1 MRVRRDPEVS
11 EEVQERRARCI
22 ALEKAYVHDVYD
34 TLAPRLV
41 RPRLWPRVH
50 QFLQDLELGSLVA
63 DVGCGSGQY
72 LEAGGAGA
80 VGCER
85 SPSLAAAA
93 SSRGHEVV
101 LCDAL
106 ALPYRDESL
115 DAALSVAVIHHL
127 ASTERRVHALRELSR
142 VLRVGGRVLIT
153 VWALEQ
159 THRKFES
166 QDVLVPYRQPTKS
179 SSEDRGS
186 SVEREMTSTTTSEDD
201 LLMYQSYNPPAS
213 DSDTAAPARSRRK
226 RQGRGQRGHSLDDSS
241 SDLSSPS
248 ETCYSFMRR
257 ALQKLSSTSHRS
269 RPYFYSSCRGAWF
282 AESAAQSRVTSP
294 QQLQVAEK
302 EPQTQDTTGGDCELE
317 DDDEDDGLIE
327 LRHLDAEL
335 PVTEEAVLSRPP
347 SILEDEKNSR
357 GHGKS
362 RSLGDVLSIIPS
374 ILRSRRKK
382 EGSHEF
388 QKRISTA
395 SDPREYL
402 RRIVGDKNG
411 IVRSKSTASCFA
423 RFEHLHEDYQLPP
436 MVESMEFPEEEQVT
450 GGDPKLAG
458 DISNA
463 TSQLTTSDI
472 ANGNSILNEEHFSS
486 IVKGRLGSLDAPPS
500 GFNGCRTKEWFNTFN
515 NNANLQKC
523 LISTTTSATVRN
535 YLSSKMAKA
544 GASEVL
550 KKRMRFYGQ
559 RLQEKALL
567 KNFYNQCSVGEF
579 ETEVKTAASASLCQE
594 PPLSTY
600 YSMPELHTL
609 CEEPPQPPEAS
620 VPDAEA
626 EEPKPAPVIQCSS
639 QERKKDSFDSDI
651 FVEEE
656 EVYCVVQHRRRVV
669 KRSMSVGTNN
679 RKSESIY
686 QQRRF
691 SASSASASMCA
702 SPTTPRSRNVS
713 EDSEESIVSVIPRKC
728 SSLQSDTSVDSEE
741 SIVSVIQRSSS
752 EIEAILQRRE
762 FHRACSNSL
771 RASPLSICLG
781 AQETSSPEFSP
792 TLRTTPKNSPPLLG
806 AFPRQYLEKFSDCEA
821 VVLRDIIGAIVSF
834 AHCTDALDVPQWANL
849 QDTLQQEE
857 ATEAAERLGATE
869 TIEDEDNDSGSEDT
883 QSYMSNPDLSAAGAD
898 ASCCE
903 DDIPQIELD
912 VRELDDPYYSAAE
925 SAPNEES
932 TTSSGEIL
940 RVQTDNT
947 CVSTESLSSPQ
958 ATESIESS
966 SGSTLEPQ
974 TDAATSENEL
984 DALSVASPDDT
995 PEELTPQSHNSIGSK
1010 NNDPA
1015 LGFLDALSEEGKIPR
1030 DSAKSENLVSLKPN
1044 DSDGHPWPLVNFTPE
1059 CHTDVKVEN
1068 SNQTSSMPN
1077 KGDSEEESEDCSTG
1091 LCMTPI
1097 RLTIVKKSLPVH
1109 SGLSKLCSQN
1119 TDLASGEIYWER
1131 FLPAVLS
1138 VDATEQLTA
1147 SATAMEIE
1155 GSPGSGASE
1164 VSSDDSLNVTVAL
1177 SKTAAEDSS
1186 PDDSLESIAECSE
1199 EEAQAEQDTEKASD
1213 GYIPPTAS
1221 QTKAQAKNA
1230 LDEEKEISKDREGQ
1244 NESTAEETEDDAEAS
1259 EKQDQDSE
1267 SSDCAPFPFNVIVED
1282 YSEESDSC
1290 NEPVL
1295 EENAPQTGDCLTVEG
1310 LANSTSNGSSS
1321 TASFQ
1326 TVLQCPSPTPVAED
1340 DDGEKPSEVTKD
1352 DKDHKTI
1359 AQHQDSKTVRD
1370 DPDDKLSRKASASL
1384 SSSQE
1389 SLQDTDGGG
1398 SSLMLHRYYHVFR
1411 EGELDNLIDK
1421 YVENLHIISSY
1432 YDHASWCVIAE
1443 KVQVWT
1449 I

>member
-1 MRVRRDPEVS
+1 
-11 EEVQERRARCI
+11 
-22 ALEKAYVHDVYD
+22 
-34 TLAPRLV
+34 
-41 RPRLWPRVH
+41 
-50 QFLQDLELGSLVA
+50 
-63 DVGCGSGQY
+63 
-72 LEAGGAGA
+72 
-80 VGCER
+80 
-85 SPSLAAAA
+85 
-93 SSRGHEVV
+93 
-101 LCDAL
+101 
-106 ALPYRDESL
+106 
-115 DAALSVAVIHHL
+115 
-127 ASTERRVHALRELSR
+127 
-142 VLRVGGRVLIT
+142 
-153 VWALEQ
+153 
-159 THRKFES
+159 
-166 QDVLVPYRQPTKS
+166 
-179 SSEDRGS
+179 
-186 SVEREMTSTTTSEDD
+186 MTSTTTSEDD
-201 LLMYQSYNPPAS
+201 LLMYQSYNAPAS

-423 RFEHLHEDYQLPP
+423 RFEHLHEDYQLPQ

-450 GGDPKLAG
+450 GGDPTLAG

-523 LISTTTSATVRN
+523 LMSTTTSATVRN

-579 ETEVKTAASASLCQE
+579 EETEVKTAASASLCQE

-849 QDTLQQEE
+849 QDTLQQDEV
-857 ATEAAERLGATE
+857 TEAAERLGATE

-932 TTSSGEIL
+932 TTSSGETL
-940 RVQTDNT
+940 QVQTDNT
-947 CVSTESLSSPQ
+947 SVSTESLSSPQ

-1015 LGFLDALSEEGKIPR
+1015 LGFLDGLSEEGKIPR
-1030 DSAKSENLVSLKPN
+1030 DSAKFDNLVSMKPN

-1059 CHTDVKVEN
+1059 CRTDVTVKN
-1068 SNQTSSMPN
+1068 SNQKSSMAN
-1077 KGDSEEESEDCSTG
+1077 KGDSEGESEDCSTG

-1155 GSPGSGASE
+1155 GSPGSEASE
-1164 VSSDDSLNVTVAL
+1164 VSSDDSLNVTVAQ

-1199 EEAQAEQDTEKASD
+1199 EEAQAEQDTVKASD
-1213 GYIPPTAS
+1213 GYVPPTAS
-1221 QTKAQAKNA
+1221 QTKTTEKKV
-1230 LDEEKEISKDREGQ
+1230 LDQESEISKDREGQ
-1244 NESTAEETEDDAEAS
+1244 TENTAEETEDDAEAS
-1259 EKQDQDSE
+1259 EKQDQNSE

-1290 NEPVL
+1290 NEPAL

-1326 TVLQCPSPTPVAED
+1326 TVLQCPSPTPIVED

-1352 DKDHKTI
+1352 NEDHEKI

>member
-1 MRVRRDPEVS
+1 
-11 EEVQERRARCI
+11 
-22 ALEKAYVHDVYD
+22 
-34 TLAPRLV
+34 
-41 RPRLWPRVH
+41 
-50 QFLQDLELGSLVA
+50 
-63 DVGCGSGQY
+63 GCGSGQY

-101 LCDAL
+101 VCDAL
-106 ALPYRDESL
+106 SLPYRDESL

-213 DSDTAAPARSRRK
+213 DSDTAAPARSRCNK
-226 RQGRGQRGHSLDDSS
+226 RQCRGQRGHSLDDGSG

-257 ALQKLSSTSHRS
+257 ALQKLSSTNHKS

-282 AESAAQSRVTSP
+282 AESAAESR
-294 QQLQVAEK
+294 
-302 EPQTQDTTGGDCELE
+302 
-317 DDDEDDGLIE
+317 DDDDDDGLIE

-335 PVTEEAVLSRPP
+335 PLPEEAVLSRPP
-347 SILEDEKNSR
+347 SILDDVRNSR

-402 RRIVGDKNG
+402 HRIVGEKNG
-411 IVRSKSTASCFA
+411 IVRSKSTASCIA
-423 RFEHLHEDYQLPP
+423 RFEHLREDNQLPS
-436 MVESMEFPEEEQVT
+436 MVESM
-450 GGDPKLAG
+450 D
-458 DISNA
+458 
-463 TSQLTTSDI
+463 QLTTSDI
-472 ANGNSILNEEHFSS
+472 ANGNSILNEEHFS
-486 IVKGRLGSLDAPPS
+486 
-500 GFNGCRTKEWFNTFN
+500 
-515 NNANLQKC
+515 
-523 LISTTTSATVRN
+523 ATVRS

-544 GASEVL
+544 GASDVL

-567 KNFYNQCSVGEF
+567 KNFYNQCSLGEYE
-579 ETEVKTAASASLCQE
+579 ETQAKTGAPTSLGQE

-609 CEEPPQPPEAS
+609 CEEPPQPPETNA
-620 VPDAEA
+620 AEA
-626 EEPKPAPVIQCSS
+626 GLEELKPAPVVQCSTE
-639 QERKKDSFDSDI
+639 ERKKDSFDSDI
-651 FVEEE
+651 FVEEGD
-656 EVYCVVQHRRRVV
+656 VSCVLLNKRRVV

-679 RKSESIY
+679 RKSESLY

-713 EDSEESIVSVIPRKC
+713 EDSEESIVSVIHRKC

-752 EIEAILQRRE
+752 EIEAIQQRRE
-762 FHRACSNSL
+762 FHRACSSSL

-781 AQETSSPEFSP
+781 AQEGSSPEYSP

-806 AFPRQYLEKFSDCEA
+806 DFPRQYLEKFSDCEA
-821 VVLRDIIGAIVSF
+821 VVLRDVIESAQTEESVTSSSE
-834 AHCTDALDVPQWANL
+834 
-849 QDTLQQEE
+849 TLQ
-857 ATEAAERLGATE
+857 
-869 TIEDEDNDSGSEDT
+869 
-883 QSYMSNPDLSAAGAD
+883 
-898 ASCCE
+898 
-903 DDIPQIELD
+903 
-912 VRELDDPYYSAAE
+912 
-925 SAPNEES
+925 
-932 TTSSGEIL
+932 
-940 RVQTDNT
+940 VQTDNSSF
-947 CVSTESLSSPQ
+947 STESPSSPQ

-984 DALSVASPDDT
+984 DAPSVASPDDT
-995 PEELTPQSHNSIGSK
+995 PDQLTPQSHDAFGSK
-1010 NNDPA
+1010 DNDPTYEVSEE
-1015 LGFLDALSEEGKIPR
+1015 LSEEGKIRR
-1030 DSAKSENLVSLKPN
+1030 DSVESENIISLKQNN
-1044 DSDGHPWPLVNFTPE
+1044 DKHQLPLVRFIPLSHAE
-1059 CHTDVKVEN
+1059 FSFDLP
-1068 SNQTSSMPN
+1068 NQKSCSPSKN
-1077 KGDSEEESEDCSTG
+1077 KSEEESDECSSG
-1091 LCMTPI
+1091 PCMMPI
-1097 RLTIVKKSLPVH
+1097 KLTTVKKSVPVH
-1109 SGLSKLCSQN
+1109 SGLYNLCSQN
-1119 TDLASGEIYWER
+1119 TAIASGEVYWER

-1138 VDATEQLTA
+1138 VDAADQQPE
-1147 SATAMEIE
+1147 SATPMKVQ
-1155 GSPGSGASE
+1155 GSPSSE
-1164 VSSDDSLNVTVAL
+1164 VSEISSDDSLNVTVAL
-1177 SKTAAEDSS
+1177 TKTAA
-1186 PDDSLESIAECSE
+1186 DDK
-1199 EEAQAEQDTEKASD
+1199 EAQAEQDSKEEAGAEQDAKEVSKD
-1213 GYIPPTAS
+1213 LNPPTAS
-1221 QTKAQAKNA
+1221 QTIASEEEA
-1230 LDEEKEISKDREGQ
+1230 LQKVTGVSKDQEGQ
-1244 NESTAEETEDDAEAS
+1244 DKSTVEGAEDDDEAS
-1259 EKQDQDSE
+1259 EKQNQNRE

-1290 NEPVL
+1290 NEPTT
-1295 EENAPQTGDCLTVEG
+1295 EENVPPTGDCLTVEG

-1326 TVLQCPSPTPVAED
+1326 TVVQCPSPTPVAVD
-1340 DDGEKPSEVTKD
+1340 DDAEKPSEVTKD
-1352 DKDHKTI
+1352 DETREEI
-1359 AQHQDSKTVRD
+1359 SQHQDSKEFQD
-1370 DPDDKLSRKASASL
+1370 DPNERLSRKASASL

-1411 EGELDNLIDK
+1411 EGELDSLIDK